1 MKGILLGMCYSMIG
15 FNVMIQD
22 LITLPFTLHSISSMN
37 VPLTCGFWYFLLQIL
52 ILLIFG
58 LSFIVVVK
66 CIYKKRSREDE
77 VPNELTYICYSVL
90 WTICKLISTVHYH
103 LSQICKYSNYIVC
116 KYSIYVCVFVIYIY
130 NDSKKIK
137 LHIDPLYHHSALSHS
152 LLNLLQIKELVTA
165 VL

>member
-1 MKGILLGMCYSMIG
+1 MIG

-90 WTICKLISTVHYH
+90 
-103 LSQICKYSNYIVC
+103 
-116 KYSIYVCVFVIYIY
+116 
-130 NDSKKIK
+130 
-137 LHIDPLYHHSALSHS
+137 
-152 LLNLLQIKELVTA
+152 
-165 VL
+165 